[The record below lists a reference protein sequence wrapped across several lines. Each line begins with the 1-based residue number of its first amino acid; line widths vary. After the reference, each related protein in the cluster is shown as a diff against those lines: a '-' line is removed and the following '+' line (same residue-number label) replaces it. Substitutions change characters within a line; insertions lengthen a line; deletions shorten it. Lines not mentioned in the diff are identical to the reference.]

1 MNLSTFTSLAFPDL
15 SDLALC
21 NHQVILVKDDD
32 YVSTGLTLPD
42 FIRNRIAFTTSKLQ
56 RDQPT
61 ISLSLLKVLASKISE
76 ADFNL
81 PMLPSDT
88 VMAPAEL
95 EQLNSLVEITPAVQC
110 GVGDCECY
118 AQGV

>member
-21 NHQVILVKDDD
+21 NNQVILVKEDD

-42 FIRNRIAFTTSKLQ
+42 FIRNRIAFTTSKLR

-61 ISLSLLKVLASKISE
+61 ISLPLLKVLASKISQ

-81 PMLPSDT
+81 ATLPSDT
-88 VMAPAEL
+88 VMAPPDP
-95 EQLNSLVEITPAVQC
+95 EQLSSLVEITPDVQC

-118 AQGV
+118 SQGV